1 MTPSDLI
8 ERFAALP
15 PSETAIVATLALV
28 GEFFDKSRLVKYLR
42 HARIKSSKG
51 VLFNI
56 DSLSLVLNDL
66 LKTSQ
71 VLTKDLRCVPDLV
84 VTALQTAK
92 RLGIFDSIFDAVL
105 VAEDINAS
113 SLQIYTNNYR
123 LLVMLLRMV
132 MLRGMPLQTVKLRV
146 QSCATSYQ
154 FRHIHPFVEIFARPF
169 DPAFFAMLHPDVQ
182 QYVMVTLLLDC
193 QNYLPNVPVVR
204 DAAQK
209 LLAAPGDHDIA
220 FINALAEH
228 YLLCGQFSQAVT
240 LIGPRS
246 DAIGQ
251 VMRSVALLCSGDL
264 RGGIDGI
271 DVALKLQRQAMAK
284 RTFVFEGL
292 YGLMYVLA
300 LLHVNDADHLKK
312 SQTYLDL
319 VMRLPDGGQSGFA
332 KLKDLSQVQS
342 GLRQISELE
351 NLPLPNT
358 VLAQLLYF
366 LVDYWLDI
374 PISADKIRLL
384 VLLYQQTQQ
393 AGLLFLAAQAA
404 ELLGRIIDSTDSTDS
419 TDSAQ
424 YLESA
429 KAMRQEYCM
438 VCMVSWFERQ
448 ETWQRQLAALAG
460 LIPGAK
466 QSATGQS
473 QTRLVWQL
481 YLVDQFVSL
490 SPYEQK
496 RKGTGAWSSGRAA
509 ALKRLCEDA
518 STMDFLTPQDQQI
531 CAGIR
536 KVRAGYYG
544 GINYELDDNAA
555 LNDLIGHPAVF
566 WRDMPNVRVE
576 ILRGEP
582 ELEIKKTSADTLT
595 LRLQP
600 SLEDV
605 KSGVVITKETPT
617 RLRVI
622 AVTDEHRHIA
632 AILGKS
638 LKVPARAKEQVLDAI
653 RSISSLIT
661 IQSDIDVLP
670 SNAEQVEADSRL
682 HVHLMPYGAG
692 LKLHILV
699 RPFANDGPYYTPG
712 AGSESVIAEIAGKP
726 LQARRNLTSEVRAAK
741 KLVASCPALRDAVEN
756 HGERTVEEPED
767 CLELLLQ
774 LQDPSNK
781 VVIAWPEG
789 EKFRVSRAMDTSR
802 FSMSIKRHLD
812 WFAASGEL
820 KLDDDSVMD
829 LMKLLNLTAEAKGR
843 FIPLGDNQFLTL
855 TEEFRR
861 RLDDL
866 RALSDR
872 HGNEVRV
879 HTLAASALE
888 DLAGAAATLK
898 ADKHWKEHLV
908 RLRELDKLQP
918 TLPGTLQADLR
929 DYQLSGFNWLS
940 RLAHWGV
947 GACLADDMGLG
958 KTLQALALLLSRAP
972 EGPALVVAPTS
983 VCTNWISEIGRFA
996 PSLRVILF
1004 GAGNRQL
1011 TLTDLQPLDVVIAS
1025 YGLLQQETER
1035 FGAIQWHTIVLDEA
1049 QAIKNHQTKRS
1060 QAAMA
1065 LQGNFRMIC
1074 SGTPLENH
1082 LGELWNLFRFIN
1094 PGLLGSLEQFNE
1106 RYANPIERLQDANA
1120 RNRLRRLIQPFIL
1133 RRTKSQVLSELPS
1146 RTEILRQVELSTEE
1160 TALYEALRLQA
1171 LERLSNTDANDG
1183 QRHIQILAE
1192 IMKLR
1197 RACCNPQLVAPAL
1210 GLPSSKL
1217 AAFGELLDELLSNH
1231 HKALVFSQFV
1241 DHLGLIRTYLD
1252 EHGIRY
1258 QYLDGS
1264 TPMQERK
1271 VRVDA
1276 FQAGEGDVFL
1286 ISLKAGGTGLNLTA
1300 ADYVIHMDPWWNP
1313 AVEDQASDRAH
1324 RIGQT
1329 RPVTIYRLVA
1339 KMTIEEKIVD
1349 LHQHKRA
1356 LADSLLEG
1364 SDLSAKLSADDMML
1378 LLQEDRLTP

>member
-1 MTPSDLI
+1 MNSSDVL
-8 ERFAALP
+8 ERFEALP
-15 PSETAIVATLALV
+15 ATEKAIVALLALV

-42 HARIKSSKG
+42 QAGIKSSKG
-51 VLFNI
+51 VFFNI
-56 DSLSLVLNDL
+56 ESLGLVLNDL
-66 LKTSQ
+66 LQTSQ
-71 VLTKDLRCVPDLV
+71 VITKDTQCVPDLV
-84 VTALQTAK
+84 VTALQTAVK
-92 RLGIFDSIFDAVL
+92 DGIFVKIYNAVL
-105 VAEDINAS
+105 TVEKFDETSAY
-113 SLQIYTNNYR
+113 IYTDNYR
-123 LLVMLLRMV
+123 LIVMLLRMV
-132 MLRGMPLQTVKLRV
+132 LLRGMPLQIVKIRV
-146 QSCATSYQ
+146 QSCVAYSQ
-154 FRHIHPFVEIFARPF
+154 FRCQHPFVKIFARPF
-169 DPAFFAMLHPDVQ
+169 DPALFAMLHPEIQ
-182 QYVMVTLLLDC
+182 EYVMVTLLSDC
-193 QNYLPNVPVVR
+193 QNYLPNAPLVR

-209 LLAAPGDHDIA
+209 LLAAPGEHDTTLMA
-220 FINALAEH
+220 TLAEH
-228 YLLCGQFSQAVT
+228 YLLCGQISPAIA
-240 LIGPRS
+240 LIGLRS
-246 DAIGQ
+246 DTTGQ
-251 VMRSVALLCSGDL
+251 VLRSIALLFSGDH
-264 RGGIDGI
+264 RGGIDGFE
-271 DVALKLQRQAMAK
+271 VALKLGRQTSGK
-284 RTFVFEGL
+284 RTFVFDGL

-300 LLHVNDADHLKK
+300 LLHIHDAVHLKK
-312 SQTYLDL
+312 AQTYLDL
-319 VMRLPDGGQSGFA
+319 VMRLPDIDKAGFA
-332 KLKDLSQVQS
+332 RLKDVWQIQS

-351 NLPLPNT
+351 SSPLPSA
-358 VLAQLLYF
+358 VLTQLLSC

-374 PISADKIRLL
+374 PIKDDKIRLL
-384 VLLYQQTQQ
+384 TLLCEQTQQ
-393 AGLLFLAAQAA
+393 AGLLFLAALAA
-404 ELLGRIIDSTDSTDS
+404 ELLGRITNM
-419 TDSAQ
+419 AK

-429 KAMRQEYCM
+429 KVMRIELSITCL
-438 VCMVSWFERQ
+438 VDWFERQ

-460 LIPGAK
+460 LVPTAK
-466 QSATGQS
+466 LVTTGKS
-473 QTRLVWQL
+473 QTRLIWQL
-481 YLVDQFVSL
+481 HLVDQYVSL
-490 SPYEQK
+490 LPYEQK
-496 RKGTGAWSSGRAA
+496 RKGTGAWSSGRPV
-509 ALKRLCEDA
+509 ALKRLSEEA
-518 STMDFLTPQDQQI
+518 STMDFLTHQDQRV
-531 CAGIR
+531 CAGIQ
-536 KVRAGYYG
+536 KVRDGYYG
-544 GINYELDDNAA
+544 GVSYELDDNAA
-555 LNDLIGHPAVF
+555 LIDLIGHPLVF
-566 WRDMPNVRVE
+566 WQNTHGVRVE

-582 ELEIKKTSADTLT
+582 ELEIKKSSSDTLT

-600 SLEDV
+600 PLDGA

-653 RSISSLIT
+653 RSISSIIT

-682 HVHLMPYGAG
+682 HVHLLPYETGI
-692 LKLHILV
+692 KLHILV
-699 RPFANDGPYYTPG
+699 RPFASDGPFYAPG
-712 AGSESVIAEIAGKP
+712 FGSESVIAEIAGKL
-726 LQARRNLTSEVRAAK
+726 LQARRNLTSEVHAAK
-741 KLVASCPALRDAVEN
+741 QLVSACPALRDTAEN
-756 HGERTVEEPED
+756 HGERTIEDPED

-774 LQDPSNK
+774 LQEQSDK
-781 VVIAWPEG
+781 MIIAWPEG
-789 EKFRVSRAMDTSR
+789 EKFRVSREIGASR

-820 KLDDDSVMD
+820 KMHDDSVID
-829 LMKLLNLTAEAKGR
+829 LMKLLDLTAHAKGR
-843 FIPLGDNQFLTL
+843 FIPLGDNQFLAL
-855 TEEFRR
+855 TQEFRR

-866 RALSDR
+866 RAFSDC
-872 HGNEVRV
+872 HGKEVRV
-879 HTLAASALE
+879 HPLATSALE
-888 DLAGAAATLK
+888 DLADAAEKLK
-898 ADKHWKEHLV
+898 TDKHWKDHLV
-908 RLRELDKLQP
+908 RLRELDNLQL

-929 DYQLSGFNWLS
+929 DYQLSGFHWLS

-958 KTLQALALLLSRAP
+958 KTLQALAILLLRAP
-972 EGPALVVAPTS
+972 QGPALVVAPTS
-983 VCTNWISEIGRFA
+983 VCTNWISEIDRFA

-1004 GAGNRQL
+1004 GTGDRQL
-1011 TLTDLQPLDVVIAS
+1011 TLADLQPLDVVIAS
-1025 YGLLQQETER
+1025 YGLLQQETDR
-1035 FGAIQWHTIVLDEA
+1035 FCAVQWHTIVLDEA

-1060 QAAMA
+1060 QAAMS
-1065 LQGNFRMIC
+1065 LQGDFRMIC

-1106 RYANPIERLQDANA
+1106 RYANPIERQQDATA
-1120 RNRLRRLIQPFIL
+1120 RNRLRKLIQPFIL

-1171 LERLSNTDANDG
+1171 LERLANTDANAG

-1210 GLPSSKL
+1210 GLQSSKL
-1217 AAFGELLDELLSNH
+1217 AAFGELLEELLANR

-1241 DHLGLIRTYLD
+1241 DHLSLIRTYL
-1252 EHGIRY
+1252 EERGIRY

-1276 FQAGEGDVFL
+1276 FQAGDGDVFL

-1339 KMTIEEKIVD
+1339 KLTIEEKIVD

-1364 SDLSAKLSADDMML
+1364 SDLSAKMSADDMMM
-1378 LLQEDRLTP
+1378 LLQEEMQQRD